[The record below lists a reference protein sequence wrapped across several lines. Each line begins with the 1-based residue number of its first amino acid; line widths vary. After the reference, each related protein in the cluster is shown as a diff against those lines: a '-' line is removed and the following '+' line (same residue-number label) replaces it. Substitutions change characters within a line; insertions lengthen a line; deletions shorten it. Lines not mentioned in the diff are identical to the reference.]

1 MSDKELIQLIKS
13 NNDERAF
20 SQLYEKYH
28 HMVFLVCLK
37 YLKNNEDSKD
47 MAMNIFIK
55 LHKDI
60 HRFEVTNFKSWL
72 MQITRNAC
80 LMHIRDKKM
89 HHVEIHE
96 TYITVDEETRDF
108 EKEEAEFSRL
118 EYCISLLNPS
128 QKECVELFFIQK
140 KRYKEIESSTGLD
153 FKQIKSFIQNAK
165 RNLKKCMQGA

>member
-1 MSDKELIQLIKS
+1 MIKA
-13 NNDERAF
+13 NNSEKAF
-20 SQLYEKYH
+20 TELYERYH
-28 HMVFLVCLK
+28 HMVFLVCMK

-55 LHKDI
+55 LMKDI
-60 HRFEVTNFKSWL
+60 YRFEITNFKSWL

-89 HHVEIHE
+89 HHVEMNE
-96 TYITVDEETRDF
+96 NYLEEEESIDQD
-108 EKEEAEFSRL
+108 EKEVELDRL
-118 EYCISLLNPS
+118 EYCISLLNS
-128 QKECVELFFIQK
+128 DQKQCVELFFIQK
-140 KRYKEIESSTGLD
+140 QRYKEIEKNTGLD

>member
-1 MSDKELIQLIKS
+1 MIKA
-13 NNDERAF
+13 NNSEKAF
-20 SQLYEKYH
+20 TELYERYH
-28 HMVFLVCLK
+28 HMVFLVCMK

-55 LHKDI
+55 LMKDI
-60 HRFEVTNFKSWL
+60 HRFEITNFKSWL

-89 HHVEIHE
+89 HHVEMNE
-96 TYITVDEETRDF
+96 NYLEEEESIDQD
-108 EKEEAEFSRL
+108 EKEVELDRL
-118 EYCISLLNPS
+118 EYCISLLNS
-128 QKECVELFFIQK
+128 DQKQCVELFFIQK
-140 KRYKEIESSTGLD
+140 QRYKEIEKNTGLD